1 MDRENARI
9 TVKGYLES
17 YLQSKGI
24 STRKPFCC
32 LNPDHPDTK
41 PSMSYDRRR
50 NKCHCFS
57 CGADYDV
64 IDLIKIDYG
73 LSDDKS
79 AFEQA
84 YEMYGISVESPDRL
98 AQARKAF
105 SDKESVQNQPKTGQ
119 TIEDLEEPAAVYDFK
134 ETVEMAHQELLAN
147 AGALAYL
154 ETRGI
159 SAATIEKYKLGYDNQ
174 GYNHLLKAHPQM
186 QSKGKKQHL
195 YKYVLPYINPDGT
208 CNYFLTEIIDR
219 TQIDDYNGKYRKI
232 SGIKAY
238 IFNEHYLKENT
249 PEVIFI
255 CEGYYD
261 ALSVEEAGGRAIAFV
276 GTAHRRF
283 LSLCKK
289 YSPKTR
295 FIICLDN
302 DEAGLRAVNAVCEGL
317 NALNIPYEVRAAVNG
332 KDANESLVNDRQ
344 QFIDDIQDIIGSVKD
359 EAQQAEAEVRQAY
372 LDSNTANC
380 LSDFL
385 NGIKESVNTPYIPTG
400 FRILD
405 EILDGGLYEGLYIIG
420 AISSLGKT
428 TFTMQIA
435 DQIAQQ
441 GKDVIIFSLEM
452 ARMEL
457 ISKSVSRLTLLE
469 CVENKTDLKYAKT
482 SRGITTGKRY
492 SSYSQDER
500 DLITGCV
507 QKYGE
512 YAKCLY
518 IREGVGDIGIT
529 EITDIVKQHIF
540 FTGNVPV
547 IVIDYLQILAPY
559 DMRAT
564 DKQNTDKAVLELKRL
579 SRDYKTPVIGIS
591 SLNRQN
597 YNAPISMEAFKES
610 GAIEYS
616 ADVLIGL
623 QAKGA
628 GEKNFDV
635 NEAKRKNPREIDLK
649 ILKNRNGATGD
660 SIGYEYYTMFNYFK
674 EKGRV
679 IPEFEEAVTGPADK
693 EGWRPVASGKTPF
706 DGQ

>member
-1 MDRENARI
+1 MDRENAKI

-17 YLQSKGI
+17 YLQGKGL

-32 LNPDHPDTK
+32 LNPDHPDTR

-57 CGADYDV
+57 CNADYDI

-73 LSDDKS
+73 ISDDKA
-79 AFEQA
+79 AFDQA
-84 YEMYGISVESPDRL
+84 YELYGISIDPPDRL
-98 AQARKAF
+98 GQARKAF
-105 SDKESVQNQPKTGQ
+105 SDKEPVHNQPKTEQ
-119 TIEDLEEPAAVYDFK
+119 NIEDLEEPAAVYDF
-134 ETVEMAHQELLAN
+134 TGIIQQAHVELLSN
-147 AGALAYL
+147 PGALAYL
-154 ETRGI
+154 ESRGI
-159 SAATIEKYKLGYDNQ
+159 SPGLIEKYKIGYDNL
-174 GYNHLLKAHPQM
+174 GYNHLLQAYPQM
-186 QSKGKKQHL
+186 QSKGRKQHL
-195 YKYVLPYINPDGT
+195 YKYVFPYINPDGR

-219 TQIDDYNGKYRKI
+219 SQIDDYNGKYRKI
-232 SGIKAY
+232 RGIKAN
-238 IFNEHYLKENT
+238 IFNEHYIKENT
-249 PEVIFI
+249 PAVIFI
-255 CEGYYD
+255 CEGIYD
-261 ALSVEEAGGRAIAFV
+261 ALSVEEAGGCSIALMS
-276 GTAHRRF
+276 TAHRRF

-289 YSPKTR
+289 YKPKTK

-302 DEAGLRAVNAVCEGL
+302 DKAGEKALKVICEGL
-317 NALNIPYEVRAAVNG
+317 NILNIPYEVRTAVNG
-332 KDANESLVNDRQ
+332 KDANENLVNDRQ
-344 QFIDDIQDIIGSVKD
+344 QFVEEIQDIIDSVKD
-359 EAQQAEAEVRQAY
+359 EAQQAEAELRQAY

-380 LSDFL
+380 LNDFL

-400 FRILD
+400 FRVFD

-452 ARMEL
+452 ARTEL

-469 CVENKTDLKYAKT
+469 CVENKTDLKFAKT

-492 SSYSQDER
+492 TSYSQDER
-500 DLITGCV
+500 SLITKCV
-507 QKYGE
+507 QKYGD
-512 YAKCLY
+512 YAKYLY

-547 IVIDYLQILAPY
+547 IIIDYLQILAPY

-649 ILKNRNGATGD
+649 VLKNRNGATGD

-679 IPEFEEAVTGPADK
+679 VPEFEEAVTGPADK
-693 EGWRPVASGKTPF
+693 DGWCPVASGKTPF